1 MFPWLL
7 QINWRWS
14 RVRNQ
19 ILEAHTHIARP
30 PNSESSPIDPN
41 PSSENMVRPLK
52 KCIFEK
58 KHFEF
63 YAVISEVWGGNFSGC
78 SDCLLSPFLNY
89 LVSLTN
95 REAIKYY
102 CRQYLKEFRL
112 FDMRLPLHI
121 RTKHTCYLRFFHY
134 LTNTWEILK
143 KKLSVNSHKCIEN
156 CCEKIRPFRA
166 FFP

>member
-1 MFPWLL
+1 MSETRFSKLTRTLHVL
-7 QINWRWS
+7 QTLN
-14 RVRNQ
+14 
-19 ILEAHTHIARP
+19 RP
-30 PNSESSPIDPN
+30 PLTPTH
-41 PSSENMVRPLK
+41 RLK
-52 KCIFEK
+52 IWFGLWKNAFLRRNISN
-58 KHFEF
+58 F

-156 CCEKIRPFRA
+156 CCKNFRPFRA